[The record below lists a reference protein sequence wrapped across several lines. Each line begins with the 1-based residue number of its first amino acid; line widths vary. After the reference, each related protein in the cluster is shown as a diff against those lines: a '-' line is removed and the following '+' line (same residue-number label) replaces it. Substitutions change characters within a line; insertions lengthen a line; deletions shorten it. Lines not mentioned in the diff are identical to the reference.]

1 MRSFLKFFLAAFVAL
16 VIFSVVAFLLLMGA
30 IGVASSPKK
39 VVVPANSVL
48 VLETSQTY
56 KEQHVSANPIN
67 NYIGRAD
74 GAAAG
79 LYDAVRLIQ
88 HAAYDDNIKGIYI
101 KVDGNGSGFATN
113 EELRNAL
120 AAFKKTDKFVYAY
133 GEVMSQHAYYL
144 ASVADKI
151 YLNPKGGLEF
161 SGFAVQYMYLKGLL
175 EKLEI
180 EPQIFYDGK
189 FKSATEPLRETQMT
203 EANRVQT
210 TAFLSQLYGHYL
222 QGVSEQRKVDTA
234 SLHRY
239 ANDGLIQEPSDA
251 LHYKLVDGLKYDDQ
265 VLDELRKKLNIDG
278 KDDKVNFVSLNEYD
292 KATDIST
299 TGDNKIAL
307 IYAQGDIV
315 SGNTEDDDKIS
326 SGAYIKM
333 IRNAREDDDIKA
345 IVFRVNSGGG
355 SALASEVIW
364 RELSLAKKVKP
375 VVVSMGDY
383 AASGGYYISCMADS
397 IFAQPNTLTGSIG
410 VFAVLPNLGGFFK
423 NKLGVTFDGVKTAQ
437 YADLG
442 TMSRPMNDAEKH
454 LMQQGVDSTYAS
466 FKSRVVAGRKLSG
479 AVVDSIAQGRV
490 WSGEDA
496 KRIGLVDRIGGI
508 QDAIACAARLSHA
521 GTYQLEEYPDV
532 KNQLGKILKLL
543 GMNDDETSTRLLK
556 KELGDHYEMYIRV
569 KRLKEMSGQVEA
581 RMPFDLLFQ

>member
-1 MRSFLKFFLAAFVAL
+1 MRSFLKFFLASFVAL
-16 VIFSVVAFLLLMGA
+16 LVFSGFAFIFLLVIVGA
-30 IGVASSPKK
+30 LSAPKK
-39 VVVPANSVL
+39 VVIPANAVL
-48 VLETSQTY
+48 VIQTSQTY
-56 KEQHVSANPIN
+56 KEQHVSSNPLDH
-67 NYIGRAD
+67 YIGRD
-74 GAAAG
+74 GGATG
-79 LYDAVRLIQ
+79 LYDAVRLIR
-88 HAAYDDNIKGIYI
+88 HAAYDDKVKGIYI
-101 KVDGNGSGFATN
+101 KVDGNSSGFATN
-113 EELRNAL
+113 EELRDAL
-120 AAFKKTDKFVYAY
+120 AAFKKTNKFVYAY
-133 GEVMSQHAYYL
+133 GEVMSQHGYYL

-210 TAFLSQLYGHYL
+210 SVFLSQLYGHYL
-222 QGVSEQRKVDTA
+222 TGVSDQRKIDTA

-239 ANDGLIQEPSDA
+239 ANEGLIQEPSDA
-251 LHYKLVDGLKYDDQ
+251 LRYKLVDGLKYDDQ

-278 KDDKVNFVSLNEYD
+278 KDDEVNFISLNEYD
-292 KATDIST
+292 KATDLKT
-299 TGDNKIAL
+299 TGDSKIAV

-315 SGNTEDDDKIS
+315 SGNADDDDKIS
-326 SGAYIKM
+326 SGAYLKM
-333 IRNAREDDDIKA
+333 IRKAREDDDIKA

-364 RELSLAKKVKP
+364 RELTLAKKVKP

-423 NKLGVTFDGVKTAQ
+423 NKLGITFDGVKTAQ

-466 FKSRVVAGRKLSG
+466 FKARVVAGRKLDG

-490 WSGEDA
+490 WSGEEA

-508 QDAIACAARLSHA
+508 DDAIKCAAKLAHA
-521 GTYQLEEYPDV
+521 GTYELREYPEV
-532 KNQLGKILKLL
+532 KDPFTKLL
-543 GMNDDETSTRLLK
+543 KRFDAGDDETSARLLK
-556 KELGDHYEMYIRV
+556 KELGDSYELYVRV

-581 RMPFDLLFQ
+581 RMPFDLLFK